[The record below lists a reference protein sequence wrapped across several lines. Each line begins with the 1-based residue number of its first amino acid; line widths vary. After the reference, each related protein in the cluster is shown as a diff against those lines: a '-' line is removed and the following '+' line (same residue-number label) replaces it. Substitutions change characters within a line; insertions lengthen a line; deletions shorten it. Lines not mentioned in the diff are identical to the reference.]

1 MRVSIIGGGVYGSAV
16 AYFFERF
23 GDEDV
28 HLFDR
33 GTIAEGST
41 EKSAAIVRQHYSNEA
56 HLRLAKRGRDVLANF
71 EEYVGRDGGYVENG
85 YLLLAGED
93 NKTALREN
101 VALGRGVGVDVELL
115 APEEISRRVPALA
128 VDDVAVGAI
137 ERDSGFADPV
147 AVTQGFVEAARES
160 GTDVHTNTPVTDVET
175 DGRRPTRIRTTDG
188 AFETDYVVNAAGPWG
203 AAVGSMIGLDLPLS
217 WHESKMAEL
226 ESSPPYEPDLPT
238 VSDVDLGLYAKP
250 ETTGHFVAGG
260 ADRKR
265 GGRRAVDPGAG
276 LNGVDAE
283 YLAAL
288 RDLIDRRFPGFDDVR
303 VTGTWSGI
311 VTVTP
316 DWHQI
321 VGVPKGYE
329 NFYNVLGP
337 SGHGFKEAPGFAES
351 VAAEILG
358 REPPNDLSPYRLERF
373 DSRDTFKR
381 RYGEESRA

>member
-1 MRVSIIGGGVYGSAV
+1 M
-16 AYFFERF
+16 
-23 GDEDV
+23 
-28 HLFDR
+28 
-33 GTIAEGST
+33 
-41 EKSAAIVRQHYSNEA
+41 
-56 HLRLAKRGRDVLANF
+56 
-71 EEYVGRDGGYVENG
+71 
-85 YLLLAGED
+85 
-93 NKTALREN
+93 
-101 VALGRGVGVDVELL
+101 
-115 APEEISRRVPALA
+115 PSRR
-128 VDDVAVGAI
+128 
-137 ERDSGFADPV
+137 
-147 AVTQGFVEAARES
+147 
-160 GTDVHTNTPVTDVET
+160 
-175 DGRRPTRIRTTDG
+175 RRAT
-188 AFETDYVVNAAGPWG
+188 
-203 AAVGSMIGLDLPLS
+203 S
-217 WHESKMAEL
+217 WR
-226 ESSPPYEPDLPT
+226 
-238 VSDVDLGLYAKP
+238 
-250 ETTGHFVAGG
+250 GG

-329 NFYNVLGP
+329 NFYNILGP

-373 DSRDTFKR
+373 DSGDTFKG